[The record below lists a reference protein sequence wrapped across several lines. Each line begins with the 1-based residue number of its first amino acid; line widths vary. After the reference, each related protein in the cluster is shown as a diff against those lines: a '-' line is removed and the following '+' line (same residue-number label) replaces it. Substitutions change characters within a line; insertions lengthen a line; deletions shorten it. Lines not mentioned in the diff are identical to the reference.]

1 MSTGQPGQT
10 TQQAGGG
17 TAASRVVEFFKA
29 IEATHFP
36 PRLHYVS
43 GACRFDIE
51 GAGSWRV
58 AVKEGTVTVSEAGKD
73 SSPVDVVIT
82 TTADVMARIIAGE
95 GHMNFFTAVLQE
107 AVTVSGDP
115 TFAYALL
122 GGVTLDQATVRSMRS
137 R

>member
-1 MSTGQPGQT
+1 MSTGQPGQV
-10 TQQAGGG
+10 TQQAGVA
-17 TAASRVVEFFKA
+17 TAASRVVEFFKMV
-29 IEATHFP
+29 EATHFQ

-43 GACRFDIE
+43 GVCRFDIE

-73 SSPVDVVIT
+73 TSPVDVVIT
-82 TTADVMARIIAGE
+82 TTADVMARILARE

-115 TFAYALL
+115 TFAYALI
-122 GGVTLDQATVRSMRS
+122 GGVTLEQATAGSQ
-137 R
+137 